1 MNHHARAPESAAPDL
16 PSRRDFLAAVGGG
29 VVTLTGLPSLLGARA
44 APLLRPRP
52 TASQL
57 AWQQEEFALFIHF
70 GLNSFTDR
78 EWGDG
83 TESPSDF
90 NPARLDPRQWARV
103 AREAGAKAMILTAKH
118 HDGFCLWPTATTSH
132 SVASSPWMNGRG
144 DVVRRFVDAC
154 RAEGLKPG
162 LYCSPWD
169 RNHPAYGDTPRY
181 NAVYQAQLK
190 ELLTRYGPIHE
201 IWSDGA
207 NGEGPNG
214 RRQVYDWPGTWALV
228 RRLQPNAVIFSDV
241 GPDIRWVGNERG
253 ASGETHWSTIDP
265 DAVRFPGDPSPDVP
279 AILQEGHADGTVWRP
294 SETDVSI
301 RPGWFHHPAEDA
313 RVKSVDDLVR
323 LWFSSVGRN
332 SKLLLNVPPTRDGVL
347 HEIDIERLAGLRRR
361 LDALRASALSPSG
374 ADQVAYGST
383 AATLTVRW
391 PSAAPVSVVALTEAI
406 AEGQV
411 VSRWTLTSGEGTPVL
426 AQGTTIGHR
435 RLVAIPLTMTDRLEL
450 TVAGR
455 SPIPPIHLSAY
466 SGLP

>member
-1 MNHHARAPESAAPDL
+1 MNHHTRAPELAAHDL
-16 PSRRDFLAAVGGG
+16 PSRRDFLTVVGGG
-29 VVTLTGLPSLLGARA
+29 VLTLTGLPSLLGARA

-70 GLNSFTDR
+70 GINSFTDR

-83 TESPSDF
+83 TESPSLF

-103 AREAGAKAMILTAKH
+103 AREAGAKAMVLTAKH
-118 HDGFCLWPTATTSH
+118 HDGFCLWPTATTTH

-144 DVVRRFVDAC
+144 DVVRLFVDAC

-169 RNHPAYGDTPRY
+169 RHHPAYGDTPRY

-201 IWSDGA
+201 IWFDGA

-214 RRQVYDWPGTWALV
+214 RRQVYDWPATWALV
-228 RRLQPNAVIFSDV
+228 RRLQPRAVIFSDV

-253 ASGETHWSTIDP
+253 ASGETHWSTIHP
-265 DAVRFPGDPSPDVP
+265 DAVRFPGDPAPAVPDL
-279 AILQEGHADGTVWRP
+279 LQVGHADGAVWRP

-347 HEIDIERLAGLRRR
+347 HDIDIERLAGLRRR
-361 LDALRASALSPSG
+361 LDVLRASVLSPSG
-374 ADQVAYGST
+374 ADQVASGALS
-383 AATLTVRW
+383 ATLTVRL
-391 PSAAPVSVVALTEAI
+391 PSAALVRVVALAEPI

-411 VSRWTLTSGEGTPVL
+411 VTRWSLTAGAGSPIL
-426 AQGTTIGHR
+426 AQGTTMGHR
-435 RLVAIPLTMTDRLEL
+435 RLVDVPPTFTDVLVLEV
-450 TVAGR
+450 TAQDRV
-455 SPIPPIHLSAY
+455 PPIQLEAY
-466 SGLP
+466 TGIP